1 MRFQTPDMTMTPAP
15 AFGAA
20 PPSTDDPRALLRQTH
35 AADIDEHV
43 ELLHGWDLRYDQLDC
58 GRFEGRFT
66 DIRWPGMQLFLEKTT
81 RRLRQRGHLMND
93 SIGVGTMIAAPVQA
107 AAEAGAGSMIA
118 CHSTELDICTPPC
131 TLAGVVVDAPMLRA
145 AFGDE
150 GGLDALL
157 RPGTMRSI
165 SPTEPSM
172 RRWREL
178 LLGAV
183 TTLTA
188 RPALLEDAVLRA
200 RLQQDLLDSMIYALS
215 TVSDEDRMGGID
227 QRKRVVDRACDMMLS
242 SPDDPPSLAEVC
254 HRIGASPRKLGYCFQ
269 DVLGIS
275 PARYVKAVRLG
286 AVRRELARCTDP
298 AASVY
303 DVAARWG
310 FWHFGHFSAD
320 YRRQFDELPSET
332 LRRGRERHAH

>member
-1 MRFQTPDMTMTPAP
+1 MYFATPDTTMNSAP
-15 AFGAA
+15 ALGAT
-20 PPSTDDPRALLRQTH
+20 PTPLDLRARLRETRS
-35 AADIDEHV
+35 ADIDEHV
-43 ELLHGWDLRYDQLDC
+43 ELLHGWNLRYDQLDC

-66 DIRWPGMQLFLEKTT
+66 DIRWPGMQLFLEQTT
-81 RRLRQRGHLMND
+81 RRLRQRGHLMDD
-93 SIGVGTMIAAPVQA
+93 SIGIGTMIAGPG
-107 AAEAGAGSMIA
+107 EPGDGSGSMIA

-131 TLAGVVVDAPMLRA
+131 TLAGVVVDAPMLRS
-145 AFGDE
+145 AFGDQ
-150 GGLDALL
+150 GGLEALL

-165 SPTEPSM
+165 SPTEPAM

-183 TTLTA
+183 ATLTE
-188 RPALLEDAVLRA
+188 RPALLEDAVLRE

-286 AVRRELARCTDP
+286 AVRRELARCADP

-320 YRRQFDELPSET
+320 YRRQFAELPSET